1 MIKDTAIRATL
12 ADIPE
17 YPFGSPGEHNGYRLF
32 PDKMEH
38 DPEVFFHGTDR
49 RFLQSIADGGFRL
62 PLPDKAQ
69 SVSFARTSA
78 LALGYASGLGADGV
92 VIAVRFDADN
102 RSARDEQA
110 FGLHVYRFDPQ
121 PEIIG
126 YCIVSATYV
135 HR

>member
-1 MIKDTAIRATL
+1 LTNQAAIRTALT
-12 ADIPE
+12 DVPE
-17 YPFGSPGEHNGYRLF
+17 YTFGSPGERNDYQLF
-32 PDKMEH
+32 PDEMER

-49 RFLQSIADGGFRL
+49 CFLQSIVDGGFRL
-62 PLPDKAQ
+62 PPPDKAQ
-69 SVSFARTSA
+69 SASFARTSA
-78 LALGYASGLGADGV
+78 LALGYASGLGTDGV

-121 PEIIG
+121 PKIIS
-126 YCIVSATYV
+126 YCIVPAAYV